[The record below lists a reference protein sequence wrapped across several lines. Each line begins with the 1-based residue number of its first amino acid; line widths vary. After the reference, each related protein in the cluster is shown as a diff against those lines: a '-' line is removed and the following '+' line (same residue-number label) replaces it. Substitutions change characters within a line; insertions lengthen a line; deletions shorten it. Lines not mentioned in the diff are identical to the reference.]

1 MSKKKETKEER
12 SERRRKELRLAL
24 RVFRYFL
31 PYKWAMVVALL
42 ASAVVSGTT
51 AGTAW
56 LIKPALD
63 DIIFRQDG
71 TALRD
76 VPLAFIVLTALKG
89 AGRYLQNWCMHYSA
103 LHVLETMRQELFQK
117 IITLPLHFYEESQ
130 VGALMSRVIND
141 VGMIRQS
148 LPAFIQIIRQ
158 VITMISLLYV
168 VFQQNFELACWAI
181 IVLPVAGFPLSLF
194 SRALRRYGRKNAEVN
209 ASISSMLQELLLSL
223 IHI

>member
-63 DIIFRQDG
+63 DIFIRQDG
-71 TALRD
+71 TALLY

-89 AGRYLQNWCMHYSA
+89 AGRYLVYA
-103 LHVLETMRQELFQK
+103 LQRAARAGNHAAGTVPENHH
-117 IITLPLHFYEESQ
+117 P
-130 VGALMSRVIND
+130 A
-141 VGMIRQS
+141 
-148 LPAFIQIIRQ
+148 PAF
-158 VITMISLLYV
+158 L
-168 VFQQNFELACWAI
+168 
-181 IVLPVAGFPLSLF
+181 
-194 SRALRRYGRKNAEVN
+194 
-209 ASISSMLQELLLSL
+209 
-223 IHI
+223 

>member
-63 DIIFRQDG
+63 DIFIRQDG
-71 TALRD
+71 TDGPERC
-76 VPLAFIVLTALKG
+76 
-89 AGRYLQNWCMHYSA
+89 R
-103 LHVLETMRQELFQK
+103 E
-117 IITLPLHFYEESQ
+117 
-130 VGALMSRVIND
+130 
-141 VGMIRQS
+141 
-148 LPAFIQIIRQ
+148 LPAKLVYALQR
-158 VITMISLLYV
+158 
-168 VFQQNFELACWAI
+168 AAR
-181 IVLPVAGFPLSLF
+181 AGNHAAGTVPENHHPAPAFL
-194 SRALRRYGRKNAEVN
+194 
-209 ASISSMLQELLLSL
+209 
-223 IHI
+223 

>member
-63 DIIFRQDG
+63 DIFIRQDG
-71 TALRD
+71 TALLY
-76 VPLAFIVLTALKG
+76 VPLAFIVPVSYTHL
-89 AGRYLQNWCMHYSA
+89 
-103 LHVLETMRQELFQK
+103 
-117 IITLPLHFYEESQ
+117 TLP
-130 VGALMSRVIND
+130 
-141 VGMIRQS
+141 
-148 LPAFIQIIRQ
+148 
-158 VITMISLLYV
+158 TM
-168 VFQQNFELACWAI
+168 LA
-181 IVLPVAGFPLSLF
+181 V
-194 SRALRRYGRKNAEVN
+194 
-209 ASISSMLQELLLSL
+209 
-223 IHI
+223 

>member
-1 MSKKKETKEER
+1 MSTQKDTSLSR
-12 SERRRKELRLAL
+12 SERRHKEIRLAL

-31 PYKWAMVVALL
+31 PYKWAMLVALI
-42 ASAVVSGTT
+42 ASGVVSATT

-63 DIIFRQDG
+63 DIFIRQDAQ
-71 TALRD
+71 ALIY
-76 VPLAFIVLTALKG
+76 VPLAFIALTALKG
-89 AGRYLQNWCMHYSA
+89 VGRYVQNWCMHFSA
-103 LHVLETMRQELFQK
+103 LRVIEKLRQELFHK
-117 IITLPLHFYEESQ
+117 IINLPLHFYEEAQ

-168 VFQQNFELACWAI
+168 VFQQNFELACWAVVTRQFPAWEWDP
-181 IVLPVAGFPLSLF
+181 VLTPCTS
-194 SRALRRYGRKNAEVN
+194 AL
-209 ASISSMLQELLLSL
+209 
-223 IHI
+223 

>member
-63 DIIFRQDG
+63 DIFIRQDG
-71 TALRD
+71 TALLY

-103 LHVLETMRQELFQK
+103 LHVLETMRQEVLRYYCRS
-117 IITLPLHFYEESQ
+117 YEDR
-130 VGALMSRVIND
+130 LMAGTSGNASVWSPKL
-141 VGMIRQS
+141 GQM
-148 LPAFIQIIRQ
+148 
-158 VITMISLLYV
+158 VITPSGVDWRGL
-168 VFQQNFELACWAI
+168 NAGR
-181 IVLPVAGFPLSLF
+181 PVGTGP
-194 SRALRRYGRKNAEVN
+194 SRGG
-209 ASISSMLQELLLSL
+209 
-223 IHI
+223 